1 MQGLEEA
8 RRLYE
13 KYGVDMIDRLFP
25 KWAGRIAVGLAGHG
39 SECFGFDDELS
50 RDHDFP
56 EGFCL
61 WLDDETD
68 RAIGVQLARAYRSLP
83 FRKAEDRSALSE
95 AIRFLQPLYRS
106 ARRAGEQHAVA
117 RPPLSRAG

>member
-13 KYGVDMIDRLFP
+13 KYGAEMIGRLFP
-25 KWAGRIAVGLAGHG
+25 RWAGRIAAGLVGHG

-61 WLDDETD
+61 WIDDETD
-68 RAIGVQLARAYRSLP
+68 RAIGVQLSRAYRSLP
-83 FRKAEDRSALSE
+83 FKRRRSAAL
-95 AIRFLQPLYRS
+95 
-106 ARRAGEQHAVA
+106 
-117 RPPLSRAG
+117 

>member
-25 KWAGRIAVGLAGHG
+25 KWVGRIAVGLAGHG

-95 AIRFLQPLYRS
+95 ASRGV
-106 ARRAGEQHAVA
+106 RRISDFYSRYTGLAGVPENIMQ
-117 RPPLSRAG
+117 